1 MDGAGARAAF
11 SNTGPWVSVAALG
24 ERGTSFAAPLVAGA
38 AARVWSA
45 NPRLT
50 TKQVVKV
57 LEETASGGG
66 TRTNDLGYGV
76 IDLAAALALARALS

>member
-1 MDGAGARAAF
+1 MTGTGIRAPF

-50 TKQVVKV
+50 ARQVVTL
-57 LEETASGGG
+57 LEQTASGRG
-66 TRTNDLGYGV
+66 TRTDDLGYGV
-76 IDLAAALALARALS
+76 IDVAAALALARAAP